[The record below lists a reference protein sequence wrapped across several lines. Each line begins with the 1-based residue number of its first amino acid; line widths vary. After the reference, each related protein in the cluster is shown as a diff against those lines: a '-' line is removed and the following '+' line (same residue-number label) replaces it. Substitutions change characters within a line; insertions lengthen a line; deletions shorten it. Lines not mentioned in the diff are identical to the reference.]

1 MKGHSAAAGLT
12 VLLMLY
18 SMRAPA
24 EDAFPTPKPNAMA
37 SPELISLRDATR
49 LAQATLEAC
58 AKLGQ
63 PASVV
68 VVDADGFQRVALSD
82 DHALYIGI
90 TTAAQKAFTV
100 LTFRTATEL
109 LQKRASTDS
118 KFAEQYSKER
128 GYRLSPGGL
137 PLYRGD
143 RFVGALAVAGSR
155 EHERECAYA
164 GLRGLSWVTAKPE
177 PKGTSIRNRPAAPN
191 RP

>member
-1 MKGHSAAAGLT
+1 MKGQSAAAGVA

-18 SMRAPA
+18 SITASA
-24 EDAFPTPKPNAMA
+24 EDPSPTPKPDATA
-37 SPELISLRDATR
+37 SAELISLRDAMQ

-68 VVDADGFQRVALSD
+68 VMDADGFQRVALSD
-82 DHALYIGI
+82 DRALYIGI

-100 LTFRTATEL
+100 LTFRTATEV

-118 KFAEQYSKER
+118 QFAERYSKER

-143 RFVGALAVAGSR
+143 RFVGALAVAGAR
-155 EHERECAYA
+155 EHEGECAYA
-164 GLRGLSWVTAKPE
+164 GLRGVSWVTAKPQRSNGV
-177 PKGTSIRNRPAAPN
+177 PRP
-191 RP
+191 R